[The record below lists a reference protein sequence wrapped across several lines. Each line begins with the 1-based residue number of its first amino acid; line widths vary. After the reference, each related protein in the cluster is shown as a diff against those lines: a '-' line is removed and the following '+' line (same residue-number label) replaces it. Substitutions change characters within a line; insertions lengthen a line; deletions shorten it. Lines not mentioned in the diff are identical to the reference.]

1 MSRLLMYILRRL
13 GITIM
18 LLIAISF
25 VIFSIVQLMPGDVV
39 NLMLGGISL
48 QSLGQETVE
57 ELRRQLGLDLPFLT
71 QYFNWIKGVVQ
82 GDLGTSLSMK
92 APIAPIILHRL
103 KASLMLAIPASLIM
117 IFFGLTLGVIAAVK
131 ENTWLDHII
140 SFSTLSAISVPAFL
154 TGLIFIYIFSIK
166 LNLIPA
172 VYSFVSFE
180 DYTFWKKLGFFFS
193 VLIFPSLTLSFECVA
208 YVLRQTRASMIE
220 ELKTNYV
227 RTAILKG
234 VPARKV
240 VFRHALKNALLPA
253 ITVIAFNVGYIIA
266 GVVVVEAIFAY
277 PGIGNLMLMAI
288 NSRDIPLILGTMLVI
303 SAAYV
308 LANLVADVLYASVN
322 PRIKF

>member
-18 LLIAISF
+18 LLVAISF

-48 QSLGQETVE
+48 QSPGQETVE

-71 QYFNWIKGVVQ
+71 QYFNWIKRVVQ

-103 KASLMLAIPASLIM
+103 KASLMLAIPTSLIM

-154 TGLIFIYIFSIK
+154 TGLIFIYIVSIK

-193 VLIFPSLTLSFECVA
+193 VLIFPSLTLS
-208 YVLRQTRASMIE
+208 L
-220 ELKTNYV
+220 
-227 RTAILKG
+227 
-234 VPARKV
+234 
-240 VFRHALKNALLPA
+240 
-253 ITVIAFNVGYIIA
+253 
-266 GVVVVEAIFAY
+266 
-277 PGIGNLMLMAI
+277 
-288 NSRDIPLILGTMLVI
+288 
-303 SAAYV
+303 
-308 LANLVADVLYASVN
+308 
-322 PRIKF
+322 